1 MSTLM
6 KESAWEQPK
15 NAAQEKEALRH
26 HLLHYPAEAGMPSV
40 ERMAEFA
47 RQLGDDISERVGAM
61 QRNDGWYVNLPDGRT
76 SRVATFR
83 ENPAHNP
90 PDNLYIVYH
99 ANGTVDVGHGR
110 FGTEFRMERVTP
122 PKPTETQET
131 GDQEVSVEK
140 KE

>member
-1 MSTLM
+1 MKALM
-6 KESAWEQPK
+6 KESAFEQAK
-15 NAAQEKEALRH
+15 SAAQEKEALRH

-47 RQLGDDISERVGAM
+47 LRLGEDISAEVGAM
-61 QRNDGWYVNLPDGRT
+61 QRYDGWYVNLPDGRT

-90 PDNLYIVYH
+90 PRDLYIVYH

-110 FGTEFRMERVTP
+110 FGVEFRMKRVTP
-122 PKPTETQET
+122 SKPEEEIKET
-131 GDQEVSVEK
+131 GDQ
-140 KE
+140 